1 MYDRR
6 KATPTIR
13 NVAQVAGVSVGSV
26 SRVLNA
32 KATVSPEIR
41 EKVEKAIREL
51 GYKPNL
57 VAQTMRSQISR
68 TIACIIR
75 DIDISGFARFVRAA
89 DEVLSRAG
97 YALLLSNSEGRIE
110 RERELISVIATR
122 RADALLIAQSSE
134 MDKDLDELL
143 HGLGIPVVL
152 IDRELPEWAD
162 AVMVDHRN
170 GIRQATEKLIR
181 LGHRRI
187 ALLTGNRTLYP
198 ARERIIGYEQAHA
211 ACGIPVDPRLLQ
223 TGSFEAGFAF
233 EKASMLLCSADR
245 PTAVIA
251 GGIEMLP
258 GIIRALRVRG
268 LAIPGDVSVVAAVN
282 SDLADLFE
290 PQISV
295 EDWDYAEVGRIAAN
309 LALQRIASNQ
319 MVEPRRVLV
328 PTQFLLRDS
337 CALAP
342 GPVLGPVGAAAGRS
356 ARSPADRGSADP
368 DAGAPLAG
376 ATPGGGGG
384 DEPG

>member
-1 MYDRR
+1 MNDRR
-6 KATPTIR
+6 NTTPTIR

-32 KATVSPEIR
+32 KQSVSPEIR
-41 EKVEKAIREL
+41 EKVEAAIREL
-51 GYKPNL
+51 GYQPNL
-57 VAQTMRSQISR
+57 VAQSMRSQISR

-75 DIDISGFARFVRAA
+75 DIDISGFPRFVRAA
-89 DEVLSRAG
+89 DAVLVRAG

-110 RERELISVIATR
+110 RERELISVIAAR

-134 MDKDLDELL
+134 TDKALDELL
-143 HGLGIPVVL
+143 HRLGIPVVL

-162 AVMVDHRN
+162 AVMVDHRS

-187 ALLTGNRTLYP
+187 ALLTGNRALYP

-211 ACGIPVDPRLLQ
+211 ACAMPLDPRLLRM
-223 TGSFEAGFAF
+223 GSFEAGFAF
-233 EKASMLLCSADR
+233 EEISMLLGSVDR

-268 LAIPGDVSVVAAVN
+268 LSIPEDMSVVAAMN
-282 SDLADLFE
+282 SDLADLFQ

-309 LALQRIASNQ
+309 LLLQRIASGRIG
-319 MVEPRRVLV
+319 EPQRVLV
-328 PTQFLLRDS
+328 PTQFLLRES
-337 CALAP
+337 CASAPSLASHKP
-342 GPVLGPVGAAAGRS
+342 ASTAGGLTR
-356 ARSPADRGSADP
+356 
-368 DAGAPLAG
+368 
-376 ATPGGGGG
+376 
-384 DEPG
+384 EPGQSRAALSQGG

>member
-1 MYDRR
+1 MNDRR

-110 RERELISVIATR
+110 RERELISVIASR

-134 MDKDLDELL
+134 MDRNLDELL

-152 IDRELPEWAD
+152 IDREWPEWAD

-211 ACGIPVDPRLLQ
+211 ACGVSLDPRLLQ

-245 PTAVIA
+245 PTAVVA

-258 GIIRALRVRG
+258 GIIRALRVQG
-268 LAIPGDVSVVAAVN
+268 LSIPADVSVVAAMN

-319 MVEPRRVLV
+319 TVEPRRVLV
-328 PTQFLLRDS
+328 PTKFLLRES
-337 CALAP
+337 CAVAP
-342 GPVLGPVGAAAGRS
+342 SSISHPVGATAGGLTKNIAS
-356 ARSPADRGSADP
+356 QVPSDPEAEDVPPDVTRGD
-368 DAGAPLAG
+368 
-376 ATPGGGGG
+376 GGR

>member
-1 MYDRR
+1 MNDGR
-6 KATPTIR
+6 KTTPTIR
-13 NVAQVAGVSVGSV
+13 HVAQVAGVSVGSV

-32 KATVSPEIR
+32 KESVSPEIR
-41 EKVEKAIREL
+41 EKVEKAIQDL
-51 GYKPNL
+51 GYKPNV

-89 DEVLSRAG
+89 DEVLVRAG

-110 RERELISVIATR
+110 RERELISVIAAR

-134 MDKDLDELL
+134 MDKALDELL
-143 HGLGIPVVL
+143 HRLGIPVVL

-162 AVMVDHRN
+162 AVMVDHRT

-187 ALLTGNRTLYP
+187 ALLTGKRSLYP

-211 ACGIPVDPRLLQ
+211 ACGVPLDPRLLQ
-223 TGSFEAGFAF
+223 MGSFEAGFAF
-233 EKASMLLCSADR
+233 EKTSMLVSSTDR
-245 PTAVIA
+245 PTALIA

-268 LAIPGDVSVVAAVN
+268 LSIPKDISVVAAVN

-309 LALQRIASNQ
+309 LALQRIASDQ
-319 MVEPRRVLV
+319 MGEPRRVLV
-328 PTQFLLRDS
+328 PTQFLLRES
-337 CALAP
+337 CATAP
-342 GPVLGPVGAAAGRS
+342 SSASQVAGS
-356 ARSPADRGSADP
+356 I
-368 DAGAPLAG
+368 AGGL
-376 ATPGGGGG
+376 T
-384 DEPG
+384 